1 MSFTQWNF
9 QPSYLHL
16 KQNQNKISFST
27 RLKFFICQTYL
38 LVKLEEEMHHICG
51 REAASVRDHRNDAG
65 SQLLNGHRTT
75 RPPKQCPPLFLCP
88 TLEKEGREVSGRM
101 GEMKCLQVFT
111 LCTNSFLMQWS
122 WVKVGRD
129 QRKLGLNH
137 PIEQEKL
144 GYFKS
149 KKIW

>member
-1 MSFTQWNF
+1 MELLAIIFAPKTKLEQNF
-9 QPSYLHL
+9 FLH
-16 KQNQNKISFST
+16 QAQV
-27 RLKFFICQTYL
+27 FICQTYL
-38 LVKLEEEMHHICG
+38 PMKLEEEMHHICG

-65 SQLLNGHRTT
+65 SQLLNGHHTT

-88 TLEKEGREVSGRM
+88 TLEKEGREGSGRM

-129 QRKLGLNH
+129 
-137 PIEQEKL
+137 
-144 GYFKS
+144 
-149 KKIW
+149 